1 MMKPIIGVTGM
12 RHKLPMT
19 LPGNPLQGVYL
30 SDDYA
35 HAIAEA
41 GGLPFVIP
49 FLDTID
55 NIQEVANCID
65 GLLLSGGVDVD
76 PSIFDDE
83 PRLGLGTVIP
93 ERDWIDIEL
102 LKAVRAQGKP
112 VLGICR
118 GMQVIN
124 IALGGTI
131 YQDLAHEWNG
141 TIQHAQRA
149 PRNHLSHTVHIK
161 PGSQLYG
168 LLGDQDRLRVNS
180 FHHQSVKNIAPN
192 MTAVAW
198 DEEGLAEAIEHTG
211 DSFCLA
217 VQWHPENLWR
227 SHKQFLGLFRGLV
240 DEAAVD
246 RGHF

>member
-1 MMKPIIGVTGM
+1 MKPIIGMTGM
-12 RHKLPMT
+12 RQKHSSN
-19 LPGNPLQGVYL
+19 LPGPPLQGVYL

-35 HAIAEA
+35 HAIEEA
-41 GGLPFVIP
+41 GGLPLVIP
-49 FLDTID
+49 FLKKID
-55 NIQEVANCID
+55 NIQEFANRID

-76 PSIFDDE
+76 PAIFGEE

-93 ERDWIDIEL
+93 ERDWLDIEL
-102 LKAVRAQGKP
+102 LKAVHAQGKP

-118 GMQVIN
+118 GMQVMN

-141 TIQHAQRA
+141 TVQHSQRA
-149 PRNHLSHTVHIK
+149 PRGHLSHTVHIK
-161 PGSQLYG
+161 PNSQLYG
-168 LLGDQDRLRVNS
+168 LLGDTDKMRVNS

-192 MTAVAW
+192 MEAVAW
-198 DEEGLAEAIEHTG
+198 DDEGLAEAIEYTG

-227 SHKQFLGLFRGLV
+227 NHRQFLGLFRGLV
-240 DEAAVD
+240 KEAAVF